1 MRVALI
7 RSVSLLLVLL
17 VTGCAFSVPE
27 ENPITPVNVT
37 NFNKGYPNRSISRI
51 GFNQDFPN
59 PVEKDHP
66 LYKAVTIGK
75 IEDVPD
81 VIRNINIAIAS
92 SAQFEEALQVTLNNS
107 FLYNKNPAEADY
119 VLNVKYI
126 ENDFFG
132 QTTRIQYLL
141 SKKGESI
148 PLLDRKI
155 RSEVIVKN
163 AWGGMTWQH
172 ARTATRLAHTLNL
185 ASITWCLEQYD
196 GAAFPQIC
204 DLDYYNLDK

>member
-7 RSVSLLLVLL
+7 KSVSLLLVLL
-17 VTGCAFSVPE
+17 VTGCAFAVPK
-27 ENPITPVNVT
+27 ENPITLMSVE
-37 NFNKGYPNRSISRI
+37 NFNFRTKKPI
-51 GFNQDFPN
+51 GFSEGFPN
-59 PVEKDHP
+59 PVDKDHP
-66 LYKAVTIGK
+66 LYGAVAIGN
-75 IEDVPD
+75 IDDVPE

-92 SAQFEEALQVTLNNS
+92 SAQLEDALYINLKNS
-107 FLYNKNPAEADY
+107 FLLSKTPAEAEYLLD
-119 VLNVKYI
+119 VIYI

-141 SKKGESI
+141 RKKGEPV

-155 RSEVIVKN
+155 SSEVSVKSI
-163 AWGGMTWQH
+163 GGFQTWEH

-196 GAAFPQIC
+196 GTTFPQIC
-204 DLDYYNLDK
+204 DLEYSYLYK